1 MLKRT
6 GGDLMPSQLQ
16 SLAGVKW
23 PERERTKATL
33 DRVEREKEKERER
46 ERETTV
52 LAIARAMDVLII
64 VIM

>member
-33 DRVEREKEKERER
+33 DRVERERER
-46 ERETTV
+46 QPY
-52 LAIARAMDVLII
+52 
-64 VIM
+64 